1 MEAVTA
7 GFRSRKGRQWQ
18 RRCLADCILTKKS
31 SGGCPIWS
39 DITTLMTRV
48 VSEPF
53 YGVSIIVEGM
63 MQGMGNTMMPF
74 VCSIAGMWGVRI
86 VGTFIC
92 TQLLGMGLVSAW
104 ACMIAHNLLLF
115 LLFAGYYI
123 SGKWNPMNRKNAVQ
137 SVKTAD

>member
-1 MEAVTA
+1 MFSRDAQVIALGVTVLRMVA
-7 GFRSRKGRQWQ
+7 
-18 RRCLADCILTKKS
+18 
-31 SGGCPIWS
+31 
-39 DITTLMTRV
+39 

-115 LLFAGYYI
+115 LLFAGYYL
-123 SGKWNPMNRKNAVQ
+123 SGKWNPMNRKTPFRV
-137 SVKTAD
+137 

>member
-1 MEAVTA
+1 MKKKRDILFLCQFFYPEYISSAQLPYDTVLALRDA
-7 GFRSRKGRQWQ
+7 GFSVGALCGYPREY
-18 RRCLADCILTKKS
+18 A
-31 SGGCPIWS
+31 
-39 DITTLMTRV
+39 
-48 VSEPF
+48 
-53 YGVSIIVEGM
+53 EGM